1 MEFFKKYF
9 DEVDNWNNE
18 EVGGKYIIFSNGIIC
33 RNYDKDSLGRPV
45 NKVIKQTKH
54 NGYLVCSINGKQYRV
69 HRLVAQAFIPN
80 QENKSQVNHIDGN
93 KTNND
98 ITNLE
103 WVTPEENIKHSWSK
117 GLSSKRF
124 GKLNDKTKTII
135 QYDLNGNI
143 IKIWEDPN
151 EIERTL
157 GFKKNSIQKSINSNY
172 KNSFGFKWSY
182 KEVM

>member
-9 DEVDNWNNE
+9 DEVED
-18 EVGGKYIIFSNGIIC
+18 
-33 RNYDKDSLGRPV
+33 
-45 NKVIKQTKH
+45 
-54 NGYLVCSINGKQYRV
+54 
-69 HRLVAQAFIPN
+69 
-80 QENKSQVNHIDGN
+80 
-93 KTNND
+93 
-98 ITNLE
+98 
-103 WVTPEENIKHSWSK
+103 WSK
-117 GLSSKRF
+117 GLSCKRF

>member
-1 MEFFKKYF
+1 MEYFKKYF
-9 DEVDNWNNE
+9 DEVENWNSE

-54 NGYLVCSINGKQYRV
+54 NGYLVC
-69 HRLVAQAFIPN
+69 
-80 QENKSQVNHIDGN
+80 
-93 KTNND
+93 
-98 ITNLE
+98 
-103 WVTPEENIKHSWSK
+103 NI
-117 GLSSKRF
+117 
-124 GKLNDKTKTII
+124 
-135 QYDLNGNI
+135 NGNI

-157 GFKKNSIQKSINSNY
+157 GFKKNSIQKSINNNY